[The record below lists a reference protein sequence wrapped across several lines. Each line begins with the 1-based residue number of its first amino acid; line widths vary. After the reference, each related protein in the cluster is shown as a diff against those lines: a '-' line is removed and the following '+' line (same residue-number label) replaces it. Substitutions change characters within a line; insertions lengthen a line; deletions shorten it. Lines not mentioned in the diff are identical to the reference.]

1 MSAYLMQEI
10 AAMHEADLRH
20 EAERERLIRQA
31 KDARGQHGH
40 IDFVGVVLNALGVKG
55 GGVRPAMNPGH

>member
-1 MSAYLMQEI
+1 MSAYLMQEM

-31 KDARGQHGH
+31 KAARGQHDH
-40 IDFVGVVLNALGVKG
+40 IDFVAVVLNALGLKAG
-55 GGVRPAMNPGH
+55 GARPALNPGN